1 MPDEQ
6 SALLAESRARVYW
19 FFGRLLAEA
28 PGAEEMPDVLRV
40 LGELG
45 AAVGQPVDV
54 GSSKAAQVAQE
65 FQDLFVIPL
74 PGVAVSLYGHDHRET
89 DQGLWGEREGEL
101 AEIAAELQL
110 EWRSPDIDERQAY
123 IVSPDHLAVQFAL
136 LAEMITLAEEAED
149 RAYAGRSASEWSHLI
164 LDDLRSWVPRVVQQ
178 IAQEPYPFYG
188 TVIRL
193 VAEYLGADGIAE
205 STLS

>member
-6 SALLAESRARVYW
+6 SALLAASRARVYW

-28 PGAEEMPDVLRV
+28 PAVEEMADVLHV

-54 GSSKAAQVAQE
+54 GCLEAAQVARE

-74 PGVAVSLYGHDHRET
+74 PGVAVSLYGHDHREA
-89 DQGLWGEREGEL
+89 DQGLWGEREGKLAEL
-101 AEIAAELQL
+101 AAALQL
-110 EWRSPDIDERQAY
+110 EWRSPDYGERQAY

-193 VAEYLGADGIAE
+193 VAEYLAADGIAE